1 MKFVTFEVKEE
12 DGTKIQYD
20 VAEITKY
27 EHGHKD
33 DLHHCVLVRGGADPK
48 FAKPHDET
56 CFGRANA
63 TGILAGLSTLVWRV
77 MGMSFRLN
85 LLLRAVAEQSQII
98 SLYSPT

>member
-1 MKFVTFEVKEE
+1 MTSIIVFLSE
-12 DGTKIQYD
+12 
-20 VAEITKY
+20 AEQF
-27 EHGHKD
+27 
-33 DLHHCVLVRGGADPK
+33 LSFP
-48 FAKPHDET
+48 KPHDQM

-63 TGILAGLSTLVWRV
+63 TGILAGLSTLVWRF